1 MMKYKR
7 ASAQHITPVWYVLL
21 AFFLL
26 FALFPIYW
34 MLVTSLKSFGEIYT
48 IIPTL
53 WPKKFAWSNYVAIF
67 RDYAFAPA
75 LFNSVKVSLIVSF
88 LTVFVSVISAYAVS
102 RLPIRGRKII
112 PNIFLVTYLIPSTVL
127 FIPIFIFLSKIG
139 LSDNLNG
146 LFLVY
151 PTMTIPYATWVMI
164 TFFRGLPM
172 EMEEAAAIDG
182 ASRIQTLIKVVLPVS
197 YPTIVSTLIFSF
209 TICWSEYIYALV
221 IINQK
226 MQRTITVAL
235 SATIVADII
244 PWGPLMAGAFISTIP
259 VLIFYSFASRYI
271 ISGLTVGSV
280 KG

>member
-1 MMKYKR
+1 MKHKR
-7 ASAQHITPVWYVLL
+7 VFTQQITPFWYILL
-21 AFFLL
+21 ALFLL

-34 MLVTSLKSFGEIYT
+34 MLVTSLKSFGEIYNIT
-48 IIPTL
+48 PTL

-67 RDYAFAPA
+67 KDYTFGPA
-75 LFNSVKVSLIVSF
+75 LINSFKVSLVVSF
-88 LTVFVSVISAYAVS
+88 LTVFVSVVSAYAVS

-127 FIPIFIFLSKIG
+127 FIPIFIFLSRIG

-146 LFLVY
+146 LLLVY

-164 TFFRGLPM
+164 TFFKSLPI

-182 ASRIQTLIKVVLPVS
+182 ASRMQTLTKVVLPVS
-197 YPTIVSTLIFSF
+197 FPTIVSTLIFSF

-259 VLIFYSFASRYI
+259 VLVFYLFASRYI
-271 ISGLTVGSV
+271 I
-280 KG
+280 

>member
-1 MMKYKR
+1 
-7 ASAQHITPVWYVLL
+7 
-21 AFFLL
+21 
-26 FALFPIYW
+26 
-34 MLVTSLKSFGEIYT
+34 
-48 IIPTL
+48 
-53 WPKKFAWSNYVAIF
+53 
-67 RDYAFAPA
+67 
-75 LFNSVKVSLIVSF
+75 
-88 LTVFVSVISAYAVS
+88 
-102 RLPIRGRKII
+102 
-112 PNIFLVTYLIPSTVL
+112 
-127 FIPIFIFLSKIG
+127 
-139 LSDNLNG
+139 
-146 LFLVY
+146 
-151 PTMTIPYATWVMI
+151 MTIPYATWVMI

>member
-1 MMKYKR
+1 MMKYKQVFSQR
-7 ASAQHITPVWYVLL
+7 ITPVWYVLL
-21 AFFLL
+21 TFFLL

-48 IIPTL
+48 ITPSL
-53 WPKKFAWSNYVAIF
+53 WPKKIAWSNYMAIF
-67 RDYAFAPA
+67 KNYTFAPA
-75 LFNSVKVSLIVSF
+75 LLNSFRVSLIVSF
-88 LTVFVSVISAYAVS
+88 LTVFVSVVSAYAVS
-102 RLPIRGRKII
+102 RLSLRGRKII
-112 PNIFLVTYLIPSTVL
+112 PNIFLITYLIPSTVL

-146 LFLVY
+146 LLLVY

-164 TFFRGLPM
+164 TFFKGFPI

-182 ASRIQTLIKVVLPVS
+182 ASRIQTLIKVVVPVS

-221 IINQK
+221 VINQK

-235 SATIVADII
+235 SSIIVADII

-259 VLIFYSFASRYI
+259 VLIFYLFASRYI